1 MNLADLAD
9 RLLAVGAPVDWSTP
23 EPGLLVPAGVL
34 TEADRELIRQQKPA
48 LLVALDFQGSL
59 ASMQEAMI
67 RRFDAVDEEGAEA
80 IREQMTRLILERSCV
95 RCPGVGRAPGDPM
108 YCRECR
114 AEVAGARIATEEP
127 PFKVLG
133 DRVVCPTC
141 GRTVEVDL
149 YPGEDGE
156 LACRQC
162 APELAAGSPV
172 PSPDSPGR
180 PCGACH
186 SDAWRRGRGAW
197 VCDVCNPDPERLYR
211 EWKRGKEGA
220 AA

>member
-1 MNLADLAD
+1 MNARQAAEALRSAGARVDWTAAEPKIRMQAGALTDELRAAIAERKAAVLIELDLPGALADMQRRMIAKLD
-9 RLLAVGAPVDWSTP
+9 
-23 EPGLLVPAGVL
+23 AG
-34 TEADRELIRQQKPA
+34 D
-48 LLVALDFQGSL
+48 
-59 ASMQEAMI
+59 
-67 RRFDAVDEEGAEA
+67 DEGGEA

-149 YPGEDGE
+149 FPGEDGE

-162 APELAAGSPV
+162 APDLVAGSAG
-172 PSPDSPGR
+172 PSPDEPGR

-186 SDAWRRGRGAW
+186 SDTWRRGRGVW
-197 VCDVCNPDPERLYR
+197 VCDVCSPDPERLYR
-211 EWKRGKEGA
+211 EWKRAKEGA